1 MFKSQVI
8 DGAKI
13 QNINDQN
20 ENTVYNNRLFGI
32 DRK

>member
-13 QNINDQN
+13 QNINDRN